1 MLNATNDYTEKDK
14 ALDKYRELEAK
25 AFRRECYRVAKK
37 TGKMAFKDGAFL
49 VAVGLFII
57 TTIVVVINI
66 FI

>member
-49 VAVGLFII
+49 VAVGLFLVLVFYVTFCIW
-57 TTIVVVINI
+57 V
-66 FI
+66 